1 MLLFSRVVTPSA
13 SPSKVMPWAADITQY
28 VNANSDL
35 QVSLWSGTFG
45 YPIGTLIWSSF
56 VESLAAL
63 SAATGALV
71 SQSGYI
77 ERLDAAADFVTS
89 PGQDHLRSVV
99 YGSPSDPPPLGAI
112 GTITT
117 ATAMVDRMA
126 DAVGW
131 SVEIAQYL
139 EGLMGNSIGVLTD
152 VYGQMGRIT
161 WIGVVADAAAADA
174 AQAKLGA
181 DPGYIGRLP
190 ATKDLFIPG
199 SGHVGQVT
207 RLL

>member
-13 SPSKVMPWAADITQY
+13 SPTKVMPWAADITQY
-28 VNANSDL
+28 VNANSGL

-63 SAATGALV
+63 TTETSALV
-71 SQSGYI
+71 GQSGYL
-77 ERLDAAADFVTS
+77 ERLDAAADMVTI
-89 PGQDHLRSVV
+89 PGQDFLRQVV
-99 YGSPSDPPPLGAI
+99 YGSPSDPPPIGAV
-112 GTITT
+112 GTVTT
-117 ATAMVDRMA
+117 ATALVDRMV

-139 EGLMGNSIGVLTD
+139 EGVMGNSVGVLTD

-161 WIGVVADAAAADA
+161 WISVVADAAAADA
-174 AQAKLGA
+174 AQAKVGA
-181 DPGYIGRLP
+181 DPGYLGRLP

>member
-13 SPSKVMPWAADITQY
+13 SPTKVMPWAADITQY

-56 VESLAAL
+56 VESLASL

-71 SQSGYI
+71 GQSGYI
-77 ERLDAAADFVTS
+77 ERLDAAADMVTI
-89 PGQDHLRSVV
+89 PGQDFLRQVV
-99 YGSPSDPPPLGAI
+99 HGAPSDPPPIGAI
-112 GTITT
+112 GTVTT
-117 ATAMVDRMA
+117 ATALVDRIA

-131 SVEIAQYL
+131 GVEIAQYL
-139 EGLMGNSIGVLTD
+139 EGVMGNPIGVLTD

-161 WIGVVADAAAADA
+161 WISVVADAAAADA
-174 AQAKLGA
+174 AQAKVGA
-181 DPGYIGRLP
+181 DPGYIGRLAP
-190 ATKDLFIPG
+190 TKDLFIPG

>member
-13 SPSKVMPWAADITQY
+13 SPTKVMPWAADITQY

-56 VESLAAL
+56 VESLASL

-71 SQSGYI
+71 SQSGYL
-77 ERLDAAADFVTS
+77 ERLDAAEDLVTT
-89 PGQDHLRSVV
+89 PGQDLLRQVV
-99 YGSPSDPPPLGAI
+99 YGSPSDPPPIGAI
-112 GTITT
+112 GTVTT
-117 ATAMVDRMA
+117 ATALVDRMA

-139 EGLMGNSIGVLTD
+139 EGVMGNPVGVLTD

-174 AQAKLGA
+174 AQAKLGT